1 VNTPATTFIDPF
13 GIELDLEKR
22 LMHQARN
29 HLVRRASDMRGYY
42 ADAGHAIGYQNTFVN
57 QFADFFQA
65 IAEDRQPEPGF
76 EVGLENQKVL
86 DAVSRSIA
94 CNGWVGVGSS

>member
-1 VNTPATTFIDPF
+1 MPGPEVPAVDRIETF
-13 GIELDLEKR
+13 
-22 LMHQARN
+22 A
-29 HLVRRASDMRGYY
+29 
-42 ADAGHAIGYQNTFVN
+42 N

-65 IAEDRQPEPGF
+65 IAEDRKPEPGF

-94 CNGWVGVGSS
+94 SNGWVEVA